1 VESLDTLYVMGLDDE
16 LAQATRWVETS
27 LELDIDADFQV
38 FEAVIRM
45 VGGLLAGHLAT
56 RSSIMLD
63 RARELAD
70 RLLPAFTRSP
80 TGMPYRFVNLHTGAV
95 RTPAN
100 FVAEIGTNLVEFGAL
115 SKLVGDDRYLRV
127 AKAAAKGVFDRR
139 SALDLI
145 GTTIDVETGAWL
157 DHVSAGPQ
165 PPADSY
171 YEYLQDG
178 SRFLGDPDLA
188 LWFQTLSSAMQRLQW
203 DESGG
208 RGWYRRVQLETG
220 TEVDTHESELAA
232 FWAGNLAEAGM
243 RKEAGELLD
252 SFTAVLDRYGI
263 FPEEFDY
270 ADLSIRDPAHQLRPE
285 FADACLA
292 MFIASGGDEAYRA
305 RAYRLYEAMK
315 AYCRVPNGYTIVDD
329 ITTRPMTHGDLTPAY
344 WFAENMK
351 YFYLLFAASPRFD
364 YANNYLSTEGKIL
377 AGLR

>member
-1 VESLDTLYVMGLDDE
+1 MESLDTLYVMGLDDE

-127 AKAAAKGVFDRR
+127 AKAAAKGVFHRR

-145 GTTIDVETGAWL
+145 GTTIDGETGAWL

-165 PPADSY
+165 PPVDSY

-178 SRFLGDPDLA
+178 SRFLDDPELA
-188 LWFQTLSSAMQRLQW
+188 LWFQTLSSMTEL
-203 DESGG
+203 
-208 RGWYRRVQLETG
+208 RVARCPASNPPTILI
-220 TEVDTHESELAA
+220 
-232 FWAGNLAEAGM
+232 
-243 RKEAGELLD
+243 
-252 SFTAVLDRYGI
+252 TA
-263 FPEEFDY
+263 
-270 ADLSIRDPAHQLRPE
+270 S
-285 FADACLA
+285 
-292 MFIASGGDEAYRA
+292 
-305 RAYRLYEAMK
+305 K
-315 AYCRVPNGYTIVDD
+315 T
-329 ITTRPMTHGDLTPAY
+329 
-344 WFAENMK
+344 
-351 YFYLLFAASPRFD
+351 
-364 YANNYLSTEGKIL
+364 
-377 AGLR
+377 